1 MTSVNL
7 IPLQTRQKQAAA
19 RRRSAWARGLR
30 TYAVLVTGIAL
41 IGQLPTRTEATAVD
55 RTGVARAER
64 RMENA
69 AHGREQVRAMLAEAR
84 NRLET
89 SKAVGH
95 HPDWSVVLEL
105 LTRSRVEG
113 TDGEID
119 AVLQSVEISP
129 VKQEPAAR
137 NAASDT
143 PTTPARKP
151 KVEKYAVRVVGF
163 SPTPARVY
171 RYVLRLEQLGVF
183 DSATVRDTRAE
194 KLSDLSATRFELDLM
209 LSGAMAETTT
219 QTGDRK

>member
-7 IPLQTRQKQAAA
+7 IPQQTRQKQAAA

-30 TYAVLVTGIAL
+30 AYAVLAAGVAL

-55 RTGVARAER
+55 HTGIARAER

-69 AHGREQVRAMLAEAR
+69 ARGREQVRAMLAEAR
-84 NRLET
+84 SRLET

-113 TDGEID
+113 THGEID
-119 AVLQSVEISP
+119 AVLQSVEILP

-137 NAASDT
+137 PAGSDT
-143 PTTPARKP
+143 PRTPARKP
-151 KVEKYAVRVVGF
+151 TVEKYSVRVVGF

-183 DSATVRDTRAE
+183 DGATVRDTRAE
-194 KLSDLSATRFELDLM
+194 KMGDLSATRFELDIV
-209 LSGAMAETTT
+209 LSGAMAETST